1 MENHNDDITKDQT
14 NNQEVENINT
24 EEVTTEK
31 HIENSQ
37 AQEVVSE
44 SINNESE
51 VEKWKREFAEMK
63 EKYVRLYA
71 DFENFRKRT
80 AKEKLEFMTTANEG
94 LMVSLLPVLD
104 DFERAQKNFD
114 NQDIESMKQGFVLI
128 HDKLFKILE
137 QKGLK
142 QMVDVKGSEFNAD
155 FHEAITQIPMPEM
168 QGKVVDELEKGYFLG
183 EKVVR
188 YAKVVVGS

>member
-1 MENHNDDITKDQT
+1 MENHNDDTIKDQT
-14 NNQEVENINT
+14 NNQEVENVTIEEVSADTQQENQQEVKVHNT
-24 EEVTTEK
+24 E
-31 HIENSQ
+31 
-37 AQEVVSE
+37 
-44 SINNESE
+44 NEA
-51 VEKWKREFAEMK
+51 EKWKKEFAEMK

-71 DFENFRKRT
+71 DFENYRKRT
-80 AKEKLEFMTTANEG
+80 AKEKLDFMTTANEG

-114 NQDIESMKQGFVLI
+114 NQDIESLKQGMVLI

-142 QMVDVKGSEFNAD
+142 PMVDVKGSDFNAD
-155 FHEAITQIPMPEM
+155 YHEAITQIPMPEM

>member
-1 MENHNDDITKDQT
+1 MENHNDDVIKDQAT
-14 NNQEVENINT
+14 KQEMENIATEDVSADTQQENQE
-24 EEVTTEK
+24 EVKTD
-31 HIENSQ
+31 NQ
-37 AQEVVSE
+37 
-44 SINNESE
+44 ESE
-51 VEKWKREFAEMK
+51 VEKWKKEFAEMK

-71 DFENFRKRT
+71 DFENYRKRT
-80 AKEKLEFMTTANEG
+80 AKEKLEFMATANES
-94 LMVSLLPVLD
+94 LMTSLLPVLD

-114 NQDIESMKQGFVLI
+114 NQDIESLKQGIVLI

-142 QMVDVKGSEFNAD
+142 PMVDVKGSDFNAD

>member
-1 MENHNDDITKDQT
+1 MENHNDDTIKDQT
-14 NNQEVENINT
+14 NSQEVENIT
-24 EEVTTEK
+24 IEEVSADTQQ
-31 HIENSQ
+31 ENQ
-37 AQEVVSE
+37 QEMKVHST
-44 SINNESE
+44 ESE
-51 VEKWKREFAEMK
+51 VEKWKKEFAEMK

-71 DFENFRKRT
+71 DFENYRKRT
-80 AKEKLEFMTTANEG
+80 AKEKLDFMTTANEG
-94 LMVSLLPVLD
+94 LMTSLLPVLD

-114 NQDIESMKQGFVLI
+114 NQDIESLKQGIVLI

-142 QMVDVKGSEFNAD
+142 PMVDVKGSDFNAD
-155 FHEAITQIPMPEM
+155 YHEAITQIPMPEM

>member
-14 NNQEVENINT
+14 NNQEVENINA
-24 EEVTTEK
+24 EEVTTET

-37 AQEVVSE
+37 AREMASE

>member
-1 MENHNDDITKDQT
+1 MENHNDDIIKDQT
-14 NNQEVENINT
+14 NHQEVENINP
-24 EEVTTEK
+24 EEISSEA
-31 HIENSQ
+31 HIENL
-37 AQEVVSE
+37 QEKEVS
-44 SINNESE
+44 SNSTNDESE

-114 NQDIESMKQGFVLI
+114 NQDIETMKQGFILI

>member
-1 MENHNDDITKDQT
+1 MENHNDDIIKDQT
-14 NNQEVENINT
+14 NHQEVENINP
-24 EEVTTEK
+24 EEISSET
-31 HIENSQ
+31 HIENL
-37 AQEVVSE
+37 QEKEVS
-44 SINNESE
+44 SNSTNDESE

-114 NQDIESMKQGFVLI
+114 NQDIETMKQGFILI